1 MLLRTLHIFSC
12 FFAFI
17 IVSVTASA
25 QRIAVLTVDPHQV
38 ATGVATPVQVDLDA
52 LTLLPDSVLNL
63 YEVAGKDR
71 VQTGFQIQHGQQRS
85 LTWIIK
91 RKEGQKKI
99 TYELHH
105 EAASPSKHPMNA
117 VRSDSELTLG
127 YGPQHLLRYHYGMH
141 YPAGVDSVFGRSGF
155 IHPLWSPKGK
165 VLTRITPPDHFHHY
179 GLWNPW
185 TQVEY
190 KGTVYD
196 CWNLNSRQGTVRF
209 KSFVSVNEGEV
220 FSQYQTVHD
229 HIIMPKSGGEKV
241 ILKELQTVTVYRP
254 TDQYYIADISI
265 RLNCSDGP
273 VILKEYRYGGLGF
286 RATEQWNKDNSVVIT
301 SEGKQRKEADGSK
314 ARWCLI
320 QGAVDNG
327 QAGLVMMSSPTN
339 YNHPEPLRV
348 WPEEIF
354 GRGDVYANFVP
365 IRDMDWPLEP
375 GKDYALNYRFLV
387 FDGNVTPQFAEA
399 AWQSFAHA
407 PAVTVKKDKQK

>member
-1 MLLRTLHIFSC
+1 MILRSLHFC
-12 FFAFI
+12 AYFFAFI
-17 IVSVTASA
+17 FMSMVVSA
-25 QRIAVLTVDPHQV
+25 QRIAVLTVDAKQL
-38 ATGVATPVQVDLDA
+38 AAGVATPMHTDLDA

-63 YEVAGKDR
+63 YAVSGKSR
-71 VQTGFQIQHGQQRS
+71 TPVNFQIQQGQQRI
-85 LTWIIK
+85 LTWIAN
-91 RKEGQKKI
+91 RKDGERKI
-99 TYELHH
+99 TYELHQDGDRV
-105 EAASPSKHPMNA
+105 ATNPMNA
-117 VRSDSELTLG
+117 VRSNGELTLG
-127 YGPQHLLRYHYGMH
+127 YQQQPLLSYHFGMH

-155 IHPLWSPKGK
+155 IHPLRSPRGK

-185 TQVEY
+185 TQIAYDGV
-190 KGTVYD
+190 TYD

-209 KSFVSVNEGEV
+209 RSFVSVNEGQV
-220 FSQYQTVHD
+220 FSEYQTLHD
-229 HIIMPKSGGEKV
+229 HVIMPKSGGEKV

-265 RLNCSDGP
+265 RLNCTDGP
-273 VILKEYRYGGLGF
+273 VTLKEYRYGGLGF
-286 RATEQWNKDNSVVIT
+286 RATEQWTKDNSVVIT

-365 IRDMDWPLEP
+365 IRDMDWPLQP
-375 GKDYALNYRFLV
+375 GKDYVLNYRFLV
-387 FDGNVTPQFAEA
+387 FDGNVTPEFAEA
-399 AWQSFAHA
+399 AWQSFAHTPTVA
-407 PAVTVKKDKQK
+407 VKKDKQK